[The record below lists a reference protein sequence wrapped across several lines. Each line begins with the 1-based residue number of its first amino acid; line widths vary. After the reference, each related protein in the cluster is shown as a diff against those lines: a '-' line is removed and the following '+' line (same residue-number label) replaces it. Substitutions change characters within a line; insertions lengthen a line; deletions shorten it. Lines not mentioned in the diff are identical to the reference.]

1 VCAGG
6 GCGWRQLRGTLT
18 HYLSGRRVHL
28 RRVTTP
34 NGISRRSTG
43 WWRAGVVLGIGI
55 ARARART
62 ARHSA
67 GYHSIDDAHAPL
79 CMSNSLHAAHSTG
92 LAAILGRAAILQV
105 RTGNTRQKRQA
116 RLADATPP
124 TSASHEAPI
133 LRSEPT
139 AMFPMMSSWGSCP
152 HTTTDV
158 PCPIAHL
165 HPHPL
170 LRSRTACVLQLPV
183 SSNRL

>member
-1 VCAGG
+1 M
-6 GCGWRQLRGTLT
+6 RGTLT

-34 NGISRRSTG
+34 NGISRPGLVASRG
-43 WWRAGVVLGIGI
+43 RPRHRHRAG
-55 ARARART
+55 ARA
-62 ARHSA
+62 HSA
-67 GYHSIDDAHAPL
+67 TLDRIPL
-79 CMSNSLHAAHSTG
+79 DRRRPCPTVHEQFVACCPLHRPRRNT
-92 LAAILGRAAILQV
+92 GRAAILQV

-165 HPHPL
+165 HPQPSVALPHCLYPQC
-170 LRSRTACVLQLPV
+170 RPSACVLRKHSPCT
-183 SSNRL
+183 